1 MRNGLLENNT
11 SNMRTKILLVFVSLV
26 IFGLLFKSSIFDF
39 FKKDVS
45 GCTDFT
51 ALNYNPLASI
61 DDSSCISD
69 ELINLLQLDI
79 DSLKISAW
87 NIDDYNFLKA
97 KINISFKSI
106 AKKGSKQERDA
117 LENLEMAYMSV
128 LKKATIIEVA
138 NCFKSASILKNE
150 VLKLYKTNNIN
161 TEISKA
167 QYWFN
172 ELDNINSYNVK
183 VNNLLKNNFDLV
195 KVEFDDL
202 KTQLIDFQKP
212 GNAYDLMKCENLE
225 KIILDCDSKLADFND
240 INVKYKIWSYEN
252 RWDQTNVKSYIKS
265 KYLPYD
271 WYFDKVM
278 IEDLRLKKREKNRQ
292 QDKFS
297 YKVDTLIVLKN
308 AELVQLQADKDTVD
322 LCDVKTYN
330 WELAQLKLDYFVQNK
345 HLNERRISNLNKDIN
360 RKVAEY
366 NKCGCIRCEIEL
378 KCKSLMEL

>member
-1 MRNGLLENNT
+1 MENNI
-11 SNMRTKILLVFVSLV
+11 SIMRTKILLVFVSLV
-26 IFGLLFKSSIFDF
+26 IFGLLFKSSISDF

-106 AKKGSKQERDA
+106 AKEGSKQERDA

-138 NCFKSASILKNE
+138 NCFKSTSILKNE

-172 ELDNINSYNVK
+172 ELDNIYSYNVK

-225 KIILDCDSKLADFND
+225 KIILDCDSKLDEFND

-252 RWDQTNVKSYIKS
+252 RWGQTNVKSYIKS
-265 KYLPYD
+265 NYLTYD

-278 IEDLRLKKREKNRQ
+278 IEDLRLKKKNKQ
-292 QDKFS
+292 QDNYWMQCDS
-297 YKVDTLIVLKN
+297 LLIVLKN
-308 AELVQLQADKDTVD
+308 AELDQLQTDKDTVD

-330 WELAQLKLDYFVQNK
+330 WELAKLKLDYFVQNK
-345 HLNERRISNLNKDIN
+345 NLNKSRISNLNKDIN

-366 NKCGCIRCEIEL
+366 NKCGCIRCKIEL